1 MLAAH
6 PALRAEIP
14 ANHIELVMRVA
25 IEAANSLQHWALSAD
40 DPESTNQIICEMKV
54 LLKGYVGVYTNLPTP
69 FPKQNTINSMP
80 YKNVSMVNHSHLSM

>member
-1 MLAAH
+1 LLTQESNERVATMLAAH

-25 IEAANSLQHWALSAD
+25 IEAANSLQDWALSAD

-54 LLKGYVGVYTNLPTP
+54 LLKGYVGVYMNLPTT
-69 FPKQNTINSMP
+69 FPK
-80 YKNVSMVNHSHLSM
+80 